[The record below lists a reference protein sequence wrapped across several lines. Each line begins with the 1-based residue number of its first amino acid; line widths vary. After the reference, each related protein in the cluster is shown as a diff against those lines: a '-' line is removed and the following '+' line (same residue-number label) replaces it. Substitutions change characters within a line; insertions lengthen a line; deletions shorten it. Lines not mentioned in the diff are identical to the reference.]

1 MAVKLGY
8 LPGLAAGWQNV
19 QHNTLTR
26 RSEKKNFAMKL
37 NSRTQSAQNPHNNSP
52 VVLVH
57 GLFGSLDNLG
67 ILARDLVNDY
77 DILQVDMRNHGLS
90 PRSPEM
96 TYAAMAQDL
105 LDTLDDRQIEK
116 ATFIG
121 HSMGGKA
128 VMALTALAPERIA
141 GLVAI
146 DIAPVDYH
154 VRRHDE
160 IFNAINA
167 VTDAGAASRQQA
179 ATVMREHLQE
189 EGVIQFLLKSF
200 VDGQWRFN
208 VPVLW
213 DQYPHIVGWQTVPA
227 WPHPTLFIPGGN
239 SPYVTDD
246 YRDTLLAQF
255 PQARA
260 HVIAGA
266 GHWVHA
272 EKPEAVLRAIRRYLT
287 ALQA

>member
-1 MAVKLGY
+1 
-8 LPGLAAGWQNV
+8 
-19 QHNTLTR
+19 
-26 RSEKKNFAMKL
+26 MKL
-37 NSRTQSAQNPHNNSP
+37 NSRAQSAQNPHNNSP

-67 ILARDLVNDY
+67 ILARDLVADY

-90 PRSPEM
+90 PRDPQM

-105 LDTLDDRQIEK
+105 LDTLDDLQLEK

-128 VMALTALAPERIA
+128 VMALSALAPERID

-160 IFNAINA
+160 IFAAINA
-167 VTDAGAASRQQA
+167 VTAAGAATRQQA
-179 ATVMREHLQE
+179 AAVMREHLQE

-213 DQYPHIVGWQTVPA
+213 DQYSHIVGWQSVPA
-227 WPHPTLFIPGGN
+227 WPHPVLFIPGGN
-239 SPYVTDD
+239 SPYVSDE
-246 YRDTLLAQF
+246 YRDALLAQF

-272 EKPEAVLRAIRRYLT
+272 EKPEAVLRAIRRYLSSL
-287 ALQA
+287 AA

>member
-1 MAVKLGY
+1 MV
-8 LPGLAAGWQNV
+8 AAQWQNG

-26 RSEKKNFAMKL
+26 QSEKKNFAMKL
-37 NSRTQSAQNPHNNSP
+37 NIRAQSAQNLHNNYP
-52 VVLVH
+52 IVLVH

-67 ILARDLVNDY
+67 VLARDLVNDHN
-77 DILQVDMRNHGLS
+77 IIQVDMRNHGLS
-90 PRSPEM
+90 PRDPVM
-96 TYAAMAQDL
+96 NYPAMAQDL
-105 LDTLDDRQIEK
+105 LDTLNAQHIEK

-128 VMALTALAPERIA
+128 VMALSALAPERIA
-141 GLVAI
+141 RLVAI

-160 IFNAINA
+160 IFTAINA
-167 VTDAGAASRQQA
+167 VTASPAKTRQQA
-179 ATVMREHLQE
+179 AAIMREHLNE

-200 VDGQWRFN
+200 VDGEWRFN

-213 DQYPHIVGWQTVPA
+213 EQYPHIVGWETIPA
-227 WPHPTLFIPGGN
+227 WDHPALFIPGGN
-239 SPYVTDD
+239 SPYVTDA
-246 YRDTLLAQF
+246 YRADLLAQF

-272 EKPEAVLRAIRRYLT
+272 EKPEAVLRAIRRYLNET
-287 ALQA
+287 AN

>member
-1 MAVKLGY
+1 
-8 LPGLAAGWQNV
+8 
-19 QHNTLTR
+19 
-26 RSEKKNFAMKL
+26 MKL
-37 NSRTQSAQNPHNNSP
+37 NSRAQSAQNPHNNSP

-67 ILARDLVNDY
+67 ILARDLVADY

-90 PRSPEM
+90 PRDPQM

-105 LDTLDDRQIEK
+105 LDTLDDLQLEK

-128 VMALTALAPERIA
+128 VMALSALAPERID

-160 IFNAINA
+160 IFAAINA
-167 VTDAGAASRQQA
+167 VTAAGAATRQQA
-179 ATVMREHLQE
+179 AAIMREHLQE

-213 DQYPHIVGWQTVPA
+213 DQYSHIVGWQQVPA
-227 WPHPTLFIPGGN
+227 WPHPALFIPGGN
-239 SPYVTDD
+239 SPYVSDE
-246 YRDTLLAQF
+246 YRDALLAQF

-272 EKPEAVLRAIRRYLT
+272 EKPEAVLRAIRRYLSSL
-287 ALQA
+287 AA

>member
-1 MAVKLGY
+1 
-8 LPGLAAGWQNV
+8 
-19 QHNTLTR
+19 
-26 RSEKKNFAMKL
+26 MKL
-37 NSRTQSAQNPHNNSP
+37 NIRAQSAQNLHNNSP
-52 VVLVH
+52 IVLVH

-67 ILARDLVNDY
+67 ILARDLVTDY
-77 DILQVDMRNHGLS
+77 DIIQVDMRNHGLS

-96 TYAAMAQDL
+96 NYPAMAQDL

-116 ATFIG
+116 AIFIG

-128 VMALTALAPERIA
+128 VMALTALAPERVER
-141 GLVAI
+141 LVAI

-160 IFNAINA
+160 IFAAINA
-167 VTDAGAASRQQA
+167 VTDAQASSRQQA
-179 ATVMREHLQE
+179 ASVMRQHLQE

-200 VDGQWRFN
+200 VDGEWRFN

-213 DQYPHIVGWQTVPA
+213 DQYPHIVGWETIPA
-227 WPHPTLFIPGGN
+227 WEHPALFIPGGN
-239 SPYVTDD
+239 SPYVTEA
-246 YRDTLLAQF
+246 YREQLLAQF

-272 EKPEAVLRAIRRYLT
+272 EKPEAVLRAIRRYLSQ
-287 ALQA
+287 QAN

>member
-1 MAVKLGY
+1 
-8 LPGLAAGWQNV
+8 
-19 QHNTLTR
+19 
-26 RSEKKNFAMKL
+26 MKL
-37 NSRTQSAQNPHNNSP
+37 NIRAQSAQNPHNNSP
-52 VVLVH
+52 IVLVH

-67 ILARDLVNDY
+67 ILARDLVADH
-77 DILQVDMRNHGLS
+77 DIIQVDMRNHGLS

-96 TYAAMAQDL
+96 NYPAMAQDL
-105 LDTLDDRQIEK
+105 LDTLDARQIEK
-116 ATFIG
+116 AIFIG

-128 VMALTALAPERIA
+128 VMALTALVPERVER
-141 GLVAI
+141 LVAI

-160 IFNAINA
+160 IFAAINA
-167 VTDAGAASRQQA
+167 VTDAQASSRQQA
-179 ATVMREHLQE
+179 ASVMRQHLQE

-200 VDGQWRFN
+200 VDGEWRFN

-213 DQYPHIVGWQTVPA
+213 DQYPHIVGWETIPA
-227 WPHPTLFIPGGN
+227 WEHPALFIPGGN
-239 SPYVTDD
+239 SPYVTEA
-246 YRDTLLAQF
+246 YREQLLAQF

-272 EKPEAVLRAIRRYLT
+272 EKPEAVLRAIRRYLSE
-287 ALQA
+287 QVN

>member
-1 MAVKLGY
+1 
-8 LPGLAAGWQNV
+8 
-19 QHNTLTR
+19 
-26 RSEKKNFAMKL
+26 MKL
-37 NSRTQSAQNPHNNSP
+37 NIRAQSAQNLHNNSP
-52 VVLVH
+52 IVLVH

-67 ILARDLVNDY
+67 ILARDLVTDH
-77 DILQVDMRNHGLS
+77 DIIQVDMRNHGLS

-96 TYAAMAQDL
+96 NYPAMAQDL

-116 ATFIG
+116 AIFIG

-128 VMALTALAPERIA
+128 VMALTALAPERVER
-141 GLVAI
+141 LVAI

-160 IFNAINA
+160 IFAAINA
-167 VTDAGAASRQQA
+167 VTDAQASSRQQA
-179 ATVMREHLQE
+179 ASVMRQHLQE

-200 VDGQWRFN
+200 VDGEWRFN

-213 DQYPHIVGWQTVPA
+213 DQYPHIVGWETIPA
-227 WPHPTLFIPGGN
+227 WEHPALFIPGGN
-239 SPYVTDD
+239 SPYVTEA
-246 YRDTLLAQF
+246 YREQLLAQF

-260 HVIAGA
+260 HVITGA

-272 EKPEAVLRAIRRYLT
+272 EKPEAVLRAIRRYLSE
-287 ALQA
+287 QAN

>member
-1 MAVKLGY
+1 
-8 LPGLAAGWQNV
+8 
-19 QHNTLTR
+19 
-26 RSEKKNFAMKL
+26 MKL
-37 NSRTQSAQNPHNNSP
+37 NIRAQSAQNLHNNSP
-52 VVLVH
+52 IVLVH

-67 ILARDLVNDY
+67 ILARDLVADH
-77 DILQVDMRNHGLS
+77 DIIQVDMRNHGLS

-96 TYAAMAQDL
+96 NYAAMAQDL
-105 LDTLDDRQIEK
+105 VDTLDDRQIEK
-116 ATFIG
+116 AIFIG

-128 VMALTALAPERIA
+128 VMALTALAPDRIDR
-141 GLVAI
+141 LVAI

-160 IFNAINA
+160 IFAAINA
-167 VTDAGAASRQQA
+167 VTDAQASSRQQA
-179 ATVMREHLQE
+179 ASVMRQHLQE

-200 VDGQWRFN
+200 VDGEWRFN

-213 DQYPHIVGWQTVPA
+213 DQYPHIVGWETVPA
-227 WPHPTLFIPGGN
+227 WEHPALFIPGGN
-239 SPYVTDD
+239 SPYVTEA
-246 YRDTLLAQF
+246 YRGQLLAQF

-272 EKPEAVLRAIRRYLT
+272 EKPEAVLRAIRRYLNE
-287 ALQA
+287 QAN

>member
-1 MAVKLGY
+1 
-8 LPGLAAGWQNV
+8 
-19 QHNTLTR
+19 
-26 RSEKKNFAMKL
+26 MKL
-37 NSRTQSAQNPHNNSP
+37 NTRAQTAQSPNNNSP
-52 VVLVH
+52 IVLVH

-67 ILARDLVNDY
+67 VLARDLVTDH

-90 PRSPEM
+90 GRSDEM
-96 TYAAMAQDL
+96 TYAAMAEDL
-105 LDTLDDRQIEK
+105 LDTLNESQIEK

-128 VMALTALAPERIA
+128 VMALSALAPERIA

-160 IFNAINA
+160 IFAAINA
-167 VTDAGAASRQQA
+167 VTDAGAATRQQA
-179 ATVMREHLQE
+179 ATVMRQHLNE
-189 EGVIQFLLKSF
+189 EGVVQFLLKSF

-213 DQYPHIVGWQTVPA
+213 EQYDNIVGWQTVPA
-227 WPHPTLFIPGGN
+227 WPHPAQFIPGGN
-239 SPYVTDD
+239 SPYVTDAC
-246 YRDTLLAQF
+246 RDALLAQF
-255 PQARA
+255 PEARA

-272 EKPEAVLRAIRRYLT
+272 EKPEAVIRAIRRYLT
-287 ALQA
+287 SIAA

>member
-37 NSRTQSAQNPHNNSP
+37 NSRAQSAQNPHNNP
-52 VVLVH
+52 PIVLVH

-67 ILARDLVNDY
+67 ILARDLVHDR

-96 TYAAMAQDL
+96 TYSAMAQDL
-105 LDTLDDRQIEK
+105 LDTLNESQIEK

-128 VMALTALAPERIA
+128 VMALSALAPERLA

-160 IFNAINA
+160 IFAAINA
-167 VTDAGAASRQQA
+167 VTDAGAATRQQA
-179 ATVMREHLQE
+179 AAVMRQHLNE

-213 DQYPHIVGWQTVPA
+213 EQYDNIVGWQAVPA
-227 WPHPTLFIPGGN
+227 WPHPALFIPGGN
-239 SPYVTDD
+239 SPYVTDA
-246 YRDTLLAQF
+246 YRDALLAQF

-272 EKPEAVLRAIRRYLT
+272 EKPEAVIRAIRRYLT
-287 ALQA
+287 SIAA